1 MKKKIIEKT
10 YGIRGIVSKSV
21 LLECKGKKVRI
32 EFSGGSI
39 NTAGIRPAK
48 YRTSDPD
55 IQKAIESDRRF
66 KGIEV
71 SQSAAE
77 TEEDDCSEKDNEN
90 SGTEQV
96 TETHVEAKNFQ
107 QARNILA
114 SEYGVPISDMPNKDA
129 VMSKAKQLGVT
140 FENLK

>member
-21 LLECKGKKVRI
+21 LLECNGKKVRI
-32 EFSGGSI
+32 ELSGGSI

-90 SGTEQV
+90 SGTGQV

-107 QARNILA
+107 QAKNILA
-114 SEYGVPISDMPNKDA
+114 
-129 VMSKAKQLGVT
+129 
-140 FENLK
+140 